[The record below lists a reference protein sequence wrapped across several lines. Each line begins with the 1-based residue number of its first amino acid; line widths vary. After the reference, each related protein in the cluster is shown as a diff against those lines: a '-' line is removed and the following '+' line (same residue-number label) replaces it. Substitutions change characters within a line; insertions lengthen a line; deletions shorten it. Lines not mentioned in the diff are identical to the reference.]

1 MKQYKIL
8 MLLALFLAFSACKKD
23 DDGDGDDQTFDGSIT
38 DIENFYNSDVV
49 DAFFELGFNINTG
62 NNPPLIEGSYLV
74 TPSILQATS
83 VPNDVIGSVFSDIFL
98 NFRNQDNGSLTIDF
112 DGASGS
118 ETYDGAGSF
127 ISGDDNQFSVFLVIT
142 VTREGET
149 AEVTFAISGTKE
161 TDGISDI
168 QVALIMIDDNGDP
181 GGFFIE
187 NNTGRVLTDGDGF
200 SEEL

>member
-8 MLLALFLAFSACKKD
+8 FLLSLFLVFSACKKD
-23 DDGDGDDQTFDGSIT
+23 DDGDNDQSFDGSIE
-38 DIENFYNSDVV
+38 DIESFYNSDVV
-49 DAFFELGFNINTG
+49 DALIDLGFEINTG
-62 NNPPLIEGSYLV
+62 NNPPTIEGSYLC
-74 TPSILQATS
+74 TPSILEATS
-83 VPNDVIGSVFSDIFL
+83 VPNDVIGSQFPDLFL
-98 NFRNQDNGSLTIDF
+98 NFRNQDNSTLTIDF

-127 ISGDDNQFSVFLVIT
+127 VSGSDDQFSVFLIIT
-142 VTREGET
+142 VTRDGET

-161 TDGISDI
+161 ADGIANL

-187 NNTGRVLTDGDGF
+187 NNTGRVLTDGDDF